1 MRLTIKSNIVD
12 RKMPF
17 LKSKINPVA
26 ILVLCF
32 LFSTPKLFA
41 QQLIDDTRTLNVLV
55 FVNEHKDKKKLI
67 SETARIKYKL
77 LSDPKKVHKGT
88 LEAIKES
95 SMVVDGKEI
104 LFKDCAMIGGRVTSE
119 ETLAGGICLGSGF
132 MGLGIGVGVLLT
144 TNIAFGAPVVVIAVA
159 ALIAGIILVT
169 KYKHF
174 KFNKGWEVHSGKIV
188 YNPTK

>member
-1 MRLTIKSNIVD
+1 MRLTIISNIVD
-12 RKMPF
+12 TKVPF
-17 LKSKINPVA
+17 LKSKINPIA

-32 LFSTPKLFA
+32 LCSSPKLFA
-41 QQLIDDTRTLNVLV
+41 QELIDDSRTLNVLV

-77 LSDPKKVHKGT
+77 ANDPKKVYKGT
-88 LEAIKES
+88 LEVIKEGL
-95 SMVVDGKEI
+95 MIVDGNEI
-104 LFKDCAMIGGRVTSE
+104 LFKDCSMIAGRVTSE
-119 ETLAGGICLGSGF
+119 QTLAGGICIGSGF
-132 MGLGIGVGVLLT
+132 MGLGLGIGVLLT
-144 TNIAFGAPVVVIAVA
+144 TNLAFGVPVVVIAVA

-174 KFNKGWEVHSGKIV
+174 NFNKGWEVHSGKIV